1 MNSFF
6 SMVVA
11 HDEKRGIGK
20 NGGMPWHLPEDLKWF
35 QKITTETKSNQK
47 KNTVI
52 MGRKTYSALGGIYKP
67 LPNRHNF
74 VLSRS
79 EQKIDAAET
88 FSDTDKC
95 LQKAFEIGESVFI
108 IGGGEI
114 YQKFISD
121 KRCKNLYITKVF
133 GQYDCDT
140 FFPEYEDIFQNKEV
154 ILENEKFIIYR
165 FFHL

>member
-47 KNTVI
+47 KNVVI

-79 EQKIDAAET
+79 EQKIDGAET

-95 LQKAFEIGESVFI
+95 LQKAFEIGENIFI

-114 YQKFISD
+114 YKKFISD

-133 GQYDCDT
+133 GEYDCDT
-140 FFPEYEDIFQNKEV
+140 FFPEYENSFQNKEM
-154 ILENEKFIIYR
+154 ILENEKFVVYR
-165 FFHL
+165 FYH